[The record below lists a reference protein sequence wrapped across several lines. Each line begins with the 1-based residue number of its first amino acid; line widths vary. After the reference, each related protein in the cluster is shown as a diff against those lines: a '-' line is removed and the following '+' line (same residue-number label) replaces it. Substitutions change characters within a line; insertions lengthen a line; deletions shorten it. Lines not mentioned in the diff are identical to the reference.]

1 MAYEALAIVHPENGL
16 ETRGKNVN
24 IWIDNWPTFSCK
36 QQKAICLLRD
46 AILHLDPDRL
56 IAMLVHVDACIW
68 MSWFMREHVH
78 IETLVNWFLRTCHAE
93 ELWRIDA
100 YGDRRGYASAIVEK
114 VFKDKWK
121 RKTQAPEEN
130 VRGREDWP
138 YLYVNRPWRERLEV
152 AARSFITWWVFSC
165 SSAAILVLLST
176 CTECTKLRIYESSM
190 AMHLSQNGYGKAQVH
205 AIFISVQVPET
216 RLSTHMRIVV
226 KSCV

>member
-1 MAYEALAIVHPENGL
+1 MAWR
-16 ETRGKNVN
+16 RGERTSIYGSTTDQPSPANN
-24 IWIDNWPTFSCK
+24 RK
-36 QQKAICLLRD
+36 QYACSVMQYF
-46 AILHLDPDRL
+46 ILIQTKL

-78 IETLVNWFLRTCHAE
+78 IETLVNWFLRACHAE
-93 ELWRIDA
+93 EQWRIDA
-100 YGDRRGYASAIVEK
+100 YGDRRGHASAIVE
-114 VFKDKWK
+114 KDKWK
-121 RKTQAPEEN
+121 RKTQTPEEN

-205 AIFISVQVPET
+205 AIFI
-216 RLSTHMRIVV
+216 
-226 KSCV
+226 

>member
-1 MAYEALAIVHPENGL
+1 MAWRRGL
-16 ETRGKNVN
+16 RASIYGSTTDQPSPANNR
-24 IWIDNWPTFSCK
+24 K
-36 QQKAICLLRD
+36 QYACSVMQYF
-46 AILHLDPDRL
+46 ILIQTKL

-68 MSWFMREHVH
+68 MSWFMREHVY
-78 IETLVNWFLRTCHAE
+78 IETLVNWFLRACHAE
-93 ELWRIDA
+93 EQWRIDA

-114 VFKDKWK
+114 DKWK
-121 RKTQAPEEN
+121 RKTQTPEEN

-176 CTECTKLRIYESSM
+176 CTECTKLRIYEPSM

-205 AIFISVQVPET
+205 AIFISVKVPET
-216 RLSTHMRIVV
+216 GLSTHMRIVV
-226 KSCV
+226 KSASR